1 MASINLY
8 KIDPN
13 KFQSCLHGLASSSL
27 QCKNTIFITKNDD
40 NTDREFGATLYLEEP
55 HQSTEN
61 ISWNWLLNEFAEQ
74 PFYAFKSPKAVLLIE
89 EISENTENN
98 YAVTFGSSYFKIDKF
113 CDRDYGFSFA
123 SRIEYTN
130 VKTTTL
136 TSPNLT
142 RNYNGTIN

>member
-1 MASINLY
+1 MLRMVLPKKTNFEFLTQW
-8 KIDPN
+8 D
-13 KFQSCLHGLASSSL
+13 LR
-27 QCKNTIFITKNDD
+27 TI
-40 NTDREFGATLYLEEP
+40 DREFGATLYLEEP
-55 HQSTEN
+55 HQSNEN

-74 PFYAFKSPKAVLLIE
+74 PFYTFKSPKAVLLIE
-89 EISENTENN
+89 EISKNIENN

-113 CDRDYGFSFA
+113 CNRDYGFSFA

-142 RNYNGTIN
+142 RNNTVKTSKTTFFPCMGRSCTSL